1 MVPQI
6 RHVSAEVVAVAIAE
20 HGTRWVDLSAAAAVY
35 ARETW
40 PALATLTTRADSE
53 VGDR

>member
-20 HGTRWVDLSAAAAVY
+20 HSARGVNLSAAAALY

-40 PALATLTTRADSE
+40 PALTGATAQADEKS
-53 VGDR
+53 GDR